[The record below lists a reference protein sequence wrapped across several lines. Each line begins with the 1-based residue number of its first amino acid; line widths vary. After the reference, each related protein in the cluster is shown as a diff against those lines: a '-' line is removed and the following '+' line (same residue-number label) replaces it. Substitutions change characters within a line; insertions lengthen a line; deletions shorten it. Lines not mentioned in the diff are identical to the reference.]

1 MAAKTPPKK
10 GPSAKHGDAKPGKP
24 HPPKGKS
31 RPAKASEHDRT
42 RVIALAAAGVAA
54 VGSLVA
60 ATLLARRPKPNPAEH
75 AAPDLAPDAPE
86 PGTHRAPEAFRPD
99 PTAIPTAEERESL
112 RPATGPAPGFAAD
125 RGSSI
130 G

>member
-10 GPSAKHGDAKPGKP
+10 GAPGKHGDTKPGKP
-24 HPPKGKS
+24 HPPKGKHK
-31 RPAKASEHDRT
+31 PDHDRT

-86 PGTHRAPEAFRPD
+86 PGTTRAPEAFRPD
-99 PTAIPTAEERESL
+99 PTAIPTPEERESL
-112 RPATGPAPGFAAD
+112 RPATGPAPSFAAD
-125 RGSSI
+125 RGTTI

>member
-10 GPSAKHGDAKPGKP
+10 GQAGPHGDAKPGKP
-24 HPPKGKS
+24 HPPKGKG
-31 RPAKASEHDRT
+31 KAEHKPDHDRT

-60 ATLLARRPKPNPAEH
+60 ATLLARRPKRNPAEH

-86 PGTHRAPEAFRPD
+86 PGTNRAPEAFRPD
-99 PTAIPTAEERESL
+99 PTAIPTSEERESL
-112 RPATGPAPGFAAD
+112 RPATGPAPSFAAD